1 MKWAR
6 ESISKQYQDFKQR
19 TMEIGKAKNENRLDK
34 IEEAQK
40 KESRTRLMEEKPCAE
55 ISKYG
60 GL

>member
-40 KESRTRLMEEKPCAE
+40 NRIKNKAIGRKTLC
-55 ISKYG
+55 
-60 GL
+60 